1 MALQAATPVPQPT
14 PQVVSIF
21 FFSAAI
27 FKFAFPTS
35 QHYFFF
41 SLQIGSAF
49 VQQYYHILH
58 QSPES
63 VYKFYQDTSM
73 LSRSD
78 ADGVM
83 TSVTTMQVNPCF
95 SVQTM
100 FYLVIFFIN
109 LLMLGNNVCAC
120 KRSFFM
126 LASMEYSVFW
136 YSRKCRLLLWFFPP
150 FASKFDSQL

>member
-1 MALQAATPVPQPT
+1 MLLNLLQKWRCKLQLLFLNLLHKWY
-14 PQVVSIF
+14 QSF
-21 FFSAAI
+21 FFWLPFLSLPFLI
-27 FKFAFPTS
+27 RS
-35 QHYFFF
+35 IIFF

-83 TSVTTMQVNPCF
+83 TSVTTMQVFPCF

-109 LLMLGNNVCAC
+109 LLMLGNNVCA
-120 KRSFFM
+120 
-126 LASMEYSVFW
+126 
-136 YSRKCRLLLWFFPP
+136 
-150 FASKFDSQL
+150 